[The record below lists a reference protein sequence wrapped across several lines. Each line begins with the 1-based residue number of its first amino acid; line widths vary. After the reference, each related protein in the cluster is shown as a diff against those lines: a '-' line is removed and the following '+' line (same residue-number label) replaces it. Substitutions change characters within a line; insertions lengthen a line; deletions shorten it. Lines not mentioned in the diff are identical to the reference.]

1 MSLFDKFDKT
11 IFLKEDSDLIK
22 QLDEL
27 KSIRDRV
34 DNKDE
39 IDKDIKLLE
48 YGIQGE
54 KDIAYELKN
63 ANIGM
68 YVLHDI
74 TLEFEG
80 NKAQIDYMIFTRG
93 YTYLIECKNLYGNIT
108 VDNNGQ
114 FIREYDYKGRK
125 IKESIY
131 SPYTQIIRH
140 NDIMKKIWASGKN
153 KLVRALFHN
162 SFNDSW
168 YKPLVVLSNPKA
180 FLNIKHAPSEMRNNI
195 IRVDQLVSYIKKDLD
210 NYSKFDLSNESE
222 VKSNAEGW
230 LSSNVVEYNSIA
242 NKYKKHIDDSK
253 DNLYEELRAFRK
265 EKSKRMNIPAYYI
278 FNDEEMEKI
287 IKSRPKD
294 LKELKSLNILSD
306 VKLKLHGEDIIKIIN
321 K

>member
-1 MSLFDKFDKT
+1 
-11 IFLKEDSDLIK
+11 
-22 QLDEL
+22 
-27 KSIRDRV
+27 
-34 DNKDE
+34 
-39 IDKDIKLLE
+39 
-48 YGIQGE
+48 
-54 KDIAYELKN
+54 
-63 ANIGM
+63 
-68 YVLHDI
+68 
-74 TLEFEG
+74 
-80 NKAQIDYMIFTRG
+80 
-93 YTYLIECKNLYGNIT
+93 
-108 VDNNGQ
+108 
-114 FIREYDYKGRK
+114 
-125 IKESIY
+125 
-131 SPYTQIIRH
+131 
-140 NDIMKKIWASGKN
+140 
-153 KLVRALFHN
+153 
-162 SFNDSW
+162 
-168 YKPLVVLSNPKA
+168 
-180 FLNIKHAPSEMRNNI
+180 MRNNI

>member
-153 KLVRALFHN
+153 KLLAALLKN
-162 SFNDSW
+162 KFNDNW
-168 YKPLVVLSNPKA
+168 YKPLVVLSNSKGL
-180 FLNIKHAPSEMRNNI
+180 LNIKYAPKEMRNNI
-195 IRVDQLVSYIKKDLD
+195 IRVNQLVSYIKRDLD
-210 NYSKFDLSNESE
+210 NYSKFDLSTEKE
-222 VKSNAEGW
+222 VKENAESW
-230 LSSNVVEYNSIA
+230 LSSNVSEYNSIA
-242 NKYKKHIDDSK
+242 NKYKINNSN
-253 DNLYEELRAFRK
+253 DNLYEY
-265 EKSKRMNIPAYYI
+265 SC
-278 FNDEEMEKI
+278 
-287 IKSRPKD
+287 
-294 LKELKSLNILSD
+294 ILYF
-306 VKLKLHGEDIIKIIN
+306 
-321 K
+321 

>member
-1 MSLFDKFDKT
+1 MSIFDKFDKV
-11 IFLKEDSDLIK
+11 IFLKEDSDLTK

-27 KSIRDRV
+27 KSIRDKV
-34 DNKDE
+34 NNKDD
-39 IDKDIKLLE
+39 IDRDIRILE

-93 YTYLIECKNLYGNIT
+93 YTYLVECKNLFGNIT
-108 VDNNGQ
+108 VDQNGQ
-114 FIREYDYKGRK
+114 FRREYEINGKK

-153 KLVRALFHN
+153 KLLAALLKN
-162 SFNDSW
+162 KFNDNW
-168 YKPLVVLSNPKA
+168 YKPLVVLSNSKGL
-180 FLNIKHAPSEMRNNI
+180 LNIKYAPREMRNNI
-195 IRVDQLVSYIKKDLD
+195 IRVDQLVSYIKRDLD
-210 NYSKFDLSNESE
+210 NYPKFDLSNEKE
-222 VKSNAEGW
+222 VKENAESW
-230 LSSNVVEYNSIA
+230 LSSNVSEYNSIA
-242 NKYKKHIDDSK
+242 NKYKINNSNN
-253 DNLYEELRAFRK
+253 NLYEELRSFRK
-265 EKSKRMNIPAYYI
+265 EKSKKMNIPAYYI
-278 FNDEEMEKI
+278 FNDDEMEKL
-287 IKSRPKD
+287 IKNMPKD
-294 LKELKSLNILSD
+294 INELKSLNILSD
-306 VKLKLHGEDIIKIIN
+306 VKLKLHGEDILKILN